1 MQRNIC
7 IHIFYKS
14 NQTLLLHFIYN
25 YHDNDDNDN
34 DLNLKFLWTKL
45 TEVDRFEMLS
55 LFCFS

>member
-1 MQRNIC
+1 MQRSIFV
-7 IHIFYKS
+7 HILYES

-34 DLNLKFLWTKL
+34 HLNLKFLWTKL

>member
-1 MQRNIC
+1 MQRSIC
-7 IHIFYKS
+7 VHILYES
-14 NQTLLLHFIYN
+14 NQTLLLHFIYK

-34 DLNLKFLWTKL
+34 HLNLKFLWTKL

>member
-7 IHIFYKS
+7 VYES

-34 DLNLKFLWTKL
+34 HLNLKFLWTKL

>member
-1 MQRNIC
+1 MQRSIC
-7 IHIFYKS
+7 VHILYES

-34 DLNLKFLWTKL
+34 HLNLKFLWTKL